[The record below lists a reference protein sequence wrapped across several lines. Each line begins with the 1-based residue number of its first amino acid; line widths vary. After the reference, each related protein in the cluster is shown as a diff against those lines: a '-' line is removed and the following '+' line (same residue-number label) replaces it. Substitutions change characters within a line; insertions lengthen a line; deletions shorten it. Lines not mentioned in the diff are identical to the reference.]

1 MDKYMIRILIVIGLI
16 GLLVPAQAQLQY
28 YTAADFPLHGK
39 MDEQTE
45 TRYERLPAALHGV
58 SREPVWSL
66 GKNTAGLYLRFRSN
80 STSVGLKWTVSQ
92 NRTMNHMTETGIK
105 GFDLYALKDGRWAF
119 VNSARPKLNSVDHE
133 ALIIANMDDSA
144 KEFMLFFPLY
154 DGVVDVQVGVDSTA
168 FIEQPELDSPLADK
182 PVVCYGTS
190 ILQGGCASRPGM
202 AHTNILTRRFNRTFV
217 NLGFSG
223 NARLDYEIAELI
235 AAKDASLIML
245 DFMPNVDVPLIEE
258 RAANFYRIIREKHP
272 ETTILFIENPIY
284 PHATF
289 DRALHK
295 NIQDKNAALN
305 SVFSTLVSS
314 GERNIYL
321 VPAMGMIGIDGEA
334 TVDGVHF
341 TDLGYSRYAE
351 YLYPYIDAYL
361 Q

>member
-1 MDKYMIRILIVIGLI
+1 MNRILIVIGLI
-16 GLLVPAQAQLQY
+16 ALLLPAQAQLRY
-28 YTAADFPLHGK
+28 YNADDFPLYGK

-45 TRYERLPAALHGV
+45 TRYERLPAALKGV
-58 SREPVWSL
+58 SRDAVWNL

-80 STSVGLKWTVSQ
+80 SSSIGLKWTVSQ
-92 NRTMNHMTETGIK
+92 NVIMNHMTETGIK
-105 GFDLYALKDGRWAF
+105 GFDLYALKDGRWTF
-119 VNSARPKLNSVDHE
+119 VNSARPKHNSFDHE
-133 ALIIANMDDSA
+133 AQIIASMDDSA

-154 DGVVDVQVGVDSTA
+154 DGVVDVQVGVDSAA
-168 FIEQPELDSPLADK
+168 FIEHPEMNLPLADK
-182 PVVCYGTS
+182 PIVCYGTS

-223 NARLDYEIAELI
+223 NARLDYELAELI

-245 DFMPNVDVPLIEE
+245 DFMPNVDVSIIEE
-258 RAANFYRIIREKHP
+258 RTVNFYRIIREKHP
-272 ETTILFIENPIY
+272 ETTILFVENPIY
-284 PHATF
+284 PHAAF
-289 DRALHK
+289 DQSVHK
-295 NIQDKNAALN
+295 NIQAKNAALN
-305 SVFSTLVSS
+305 RVFSNLVSS
-314 GERNIYL
+314 GERNIHL